1 MLKELFRFVVFF
13 ACVIGLFA
21 WMGVLLPIFTNP
33 VMFTFLFAFILIV
46 VVKLVLRAFD
56 E

>member
-1 MLKELFRFVVFF
+1 MLNQLFRFVVFF
-13 ACVIGLFA
+13 ACMIALFA
-21 WMGVLLPIFTNP
+21 LIGVLLPVFTNP
-33 VMFTFLFAFILIV
+33 IIFTFLFAFILII